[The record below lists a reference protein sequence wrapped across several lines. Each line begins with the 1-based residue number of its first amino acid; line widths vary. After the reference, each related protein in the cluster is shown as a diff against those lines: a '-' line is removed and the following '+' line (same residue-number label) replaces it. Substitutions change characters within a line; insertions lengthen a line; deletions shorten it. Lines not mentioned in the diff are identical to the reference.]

1 MPFDNYQ
8 LANGAHEAAIR
19 CSGLSRPACGSWRL
33 RISDV
38 RLVSQLALG
47 SLVGKCTGGLGE
59 RGARLTYRD
68 QFRLFTFAIYDIIY
82 LSLPIVFVVH
92 QVVGAEDS

>member
-1 MPFDNYQ
+1 
-8 LANGAHEAAIR
+8 
-19 CSGLSRPACGSWRL
+19 
-33 RISDV
+33 
-38 RLVSQLALG
+38 
-47 SLVGKCTGGLGE
+47 
-59 RGARLTYRD
+59 LTYRD